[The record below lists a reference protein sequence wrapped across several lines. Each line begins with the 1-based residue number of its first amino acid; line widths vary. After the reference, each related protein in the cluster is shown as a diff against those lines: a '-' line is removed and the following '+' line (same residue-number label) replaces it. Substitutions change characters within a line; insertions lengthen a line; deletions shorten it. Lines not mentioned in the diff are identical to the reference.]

1 MGYKQTKM
9 FFFLII

>member
-9 FFFLII
+9 FCFF